1 MKLSEAVS
9 LYIELRDKKAQLKA
23 DYDKLVAPVQQKMD
37 VLEAKLLD
45 VFNQTGMDSV
55 KTESGTAYASV
66 RTTASVADRE
76 VFMDFVKNNS
86 EWDLLEVRAAK
97 AAIDQYRSMNDDK
110 LPPGI
115 NLREE
120 RVVTIRRP
128 A

>member
-9 LYIELRDKKAQLKA
+9 LYIQMRDKKAQMKA
-23 DYDKLVAPVQQKMD
+23 DFEASIAPLNEKMD
-37 VLEAKLLD
+37 KLEAKLLD
-45 VFNQTGMDSV
+45 VFNKTGMDSV
-55 KTESGTAYASV
+55 KTEFGTAYATT

-76 VFMDFVKNNS
+76 AFMEYVKANE
-86 EWDLLEVRAAK
+86 EWALLEVRTSKTAVE
-97 AAIDQYRSMNDDK
+97 QYRAANDNE

-120 RVVTIRRP
+120 RVVNIRRS

>member
-9 LYIELRDKKAQLKA
+9 LYIKMRDKKAQMKA
-23 DYDKLVAPVQQKMD
+23 DFEASVAPLTEKMD
-37 VLEAKLLD
+37 KLEAKLLD
-45 VFNQTGMDSV
+45 VFNKTGMDSV
-55 KTESGTAYASV
+55 KTEFGTAYATT

-76 VFMDFVKNNS
+76 AFMDYVKANE
-86 EWDLLEVRAAK
+86 EWALLEVRTSKTAVE
-97 AAIDQYRSMNDDK
+97 QYRSANDNE

-120 RVVTIRRP
+120 RVVNIRRS